1 MRSFRQSRL
10 TWFLVVLLGLG
21 MVVLLS
27 GCDTDDDDIPEH
39 EHEAVL
45 PDHEHEPEMPTP
57 PTVARADVVET
68 NAMIAYHSYKAA
80 LKSAQHF
87 KEDLVFFKDDPD
99 AELGHTRESWLAM
112 RETYQPTEIYRFRL
126 GPIDVLADDGTLG
139 EDGDGPEA
147 RINGWP
153 LGEAFI
159 DYVYDGATDGD
170 EGPEA
175 PLPADAPSPNIV
187 EDTSVTI
194 TVQRLK
200 DFTEFGDD
208 ERNLAAGYHAIEFL
222 LWGQDLNFFDIYP
235 ADGSIGMFWGAGT
248 DHLSY
253 RDWTPGWRPASDF
266 FHNADLGDCTSGPNP
281 ADHEICQRRMTY
293 LEVATD
299 LLIEDLQ
306 RVVDAWDPAGTG
318 NYYDTFTA
326 TANTDQSV
334 AKILEGMG
342 RMAFGE
348 LAGERINIARVT
360 GDQEEEHSCFS
371 DNTHR
376 DIFLNVVGIQNMYLG
391 RFDPLLS
398 YPADYEKHRLGI
410 FTTAYTGAE
419 GGIHGL
425 LMSEGHAA
433 LAADLNAAIDKALAA
448 AAEIDGLAKG
458 SKKFDVQI
466 LEGEG
471 AIKQIIIEL
480 VDVTEAI
487 QRAITALG
495 FEDLITEGGL
505 EQDTEEEIDNVS

>member
-208 ERNLAAGYHAIEFL
+208 ERNLAAGYHAI
-222 LWGQDLNFFDIYP
+222 
-235 ADGSIGMFWGAGT
+235 
-248 DHLSY
+248 
-253 RDWTPGWRPASDF
+253 
-266 FHNADLGDCTSGPNP
+266 
-281 ADHEICQRRMTY
+281 
-293 LEVATD
+293 
-299 LLIEDLQ
+299 
-306 RVVDAWDPAGTG
+306 
-318 NYYDTFTA
+318 
-326 TANTDQSV
+326 
-334 AKILEGMG
+334 
-342 RMAFGE
+342 
-348 LAGERINIARVT
+348 
-360 GDQEEEHSCFS
+360 
-371 DNTHR
+371 
-376 DIFLNVVGIQNMYLG
+376 
-391 RFDPLLS
+391 
-398 YPADYEKHRLGI
+398 
-410 FTTAYTGAE
+410 
-419 GGIHGL
+419 
-425 LMSEGHAA
+425 
-433 LAADLNAAIDKALAA
+433 
-448 AAEIDGLAKG
+448 
-458 SKKFDVQI
+458 
-466 LEGEG
+466 
-471 AIKQIIIEL
+471 
-480 VDVTEAI
+480 
-487 QRAITALG
+487 
-495 FEDLITEGGL
+495 
-505 EQDTEEEIDNVS
+505 